1 MNESEYDLTL
11 LSEPCAQ
18 IVFSNGFTYHLPA
31 RGGHTEQI
39 ALWTEGEIGV
49 DDANKSYNPCTYNGP
64 PSSHKEQRNEL
75 GIASVLTLLNGVCL
89 ESALRAF

>member
-1 MNESEYDLTL
+1 MSQNMTWPCYLNPVRR
-11 LSEPCAQ
+11 LSSLMASLIICQ
-18 IVFSNGFTYHLPA
+18 QG
-31 RGGHTEQI
+31 GGHTEQI

-75 GIASVLTLLNGVCL
+75 GIASDLTLLNGVCL